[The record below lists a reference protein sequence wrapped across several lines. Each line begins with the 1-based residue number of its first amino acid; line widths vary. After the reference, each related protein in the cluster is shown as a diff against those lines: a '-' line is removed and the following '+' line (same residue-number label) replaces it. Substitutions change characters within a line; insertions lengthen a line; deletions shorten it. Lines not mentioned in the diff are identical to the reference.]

1 MSGVL
6 NVVWTIVKTIIVL
19 GFLIFFHEL
28 GHFVTAKLCGIKVN
42 EFSLG
47 MGPKLFGKRKGDT
60 LYALRLLPIGGF
72 VAMEGEDGESDDENS
87 YMSKP
92 KWKRAIVLVA
102 GASMNLLL
110 GLLILGG
117 LTCGEQLIG
126 TRIVAGFR
134 DGATSCAMLCQYD
147 EIKKINGHRVAIDND
162 IVFELV
168 RDDDGLVDITVK
180 RDGETVELR
189 QVPFVMTEGEDG
201 KKAITLDFTVYGVE
215 KTFFGVIGHAFAWT
229 GSVIKTVWV
238 SLIELITGRYSISE
252 LSGPVGVA
260 TAVGQASSYG
270 WDSLFLLIAYITV
283 NLGVFNLLPF
293 PALDGGKLAL
303 LLVELI
309 RGKPLPKKYEAYIN
323 LAGFVILFGLM
334 IIVTVSDVI
343 KLF

>member
-134 DGATSCAMLCQYD
+134 DGATSSAMLCQYD

-323 LAGFVILFGLM
+323 LAGFVSLFGLM

>member
-134 DGATSCAMLCQYD
+134 DGATSSAMLCQYD

>member
-1 MSGVL
+1 M

-19 GFLIFFHEL
+19 GLLIFFHEL
-28 GHFVTAKLCGIKVN
+28 GHFITAKLCGIRVN

-47 MGPKLFGKRKGDT
+47 MGPKLFGKKKGDT

-72 VAMEGEDGESDDENS
+72 VAMEGEDGESTDENS
-87 YMSKP
+87 FMKKP
-92 KWKRAIVLVA
+92 KWKRALVIAA
-102 GASMNLLL
+102 GAAMNLLI
-110 GLLILGG
+110 GLIILGA
-117 LTCGEQLIG
+117 LTCGEDLIG
-126 TRIVAGFR
+126 TRMIAGFR
-134 DGATSCAMLCQYD
+134 DGATSSSMLRQYD
-147 EIKKINGHRVAIDND
+147 EIRKINGHRVGIDND

-168 RDDDGLVDITVK
+168 RDEDGLVDFTVV
-180 RDGETVELR
+180 REGETVELS
-189 QVPFVMTEGEDG
+189 QVPFVMAEDG
-201 KKAITLDFTVYGVE
+201 EGNRSITLDFTVYGVE

-238 SLIELITGRYSISE
+238 SFIELITGHYSISE

-260 TAVGQASSYG
+260 TAVSQASSYG
-270 WDSLFLLIAYITV
+270 WDSLFLLVAYITV

-309 RGKPLPKKYEAYIN
+309 RGKPIPKKYEAYIN
-323 LAGFVILFGLM
+323 LAGLAVLFGLM